1 MKLKLKPTKKACTV
15 ILAASFALQPTVAVS
30 PVFADN
36 MDNSEAEVS
45 SLGIDINLDFPTP
58 GDTFHVTLDS
68 LDGNGDKKEYDFIS
82 NDKGSFA
89 SGEIKDI
96 PVGKYALT
104 ITADSYATYTQEITI
119 SKGIT
124 TKIELNNSKR
134 KNEWMKLSGSELY
147 GVMAIGDVNA
157 DGNVDEK
164 DSNAIMEAIENG
176 VNKSKYDLNN
186 DNSVDIADLAYI
198 TLNYG
203 KNVIAKPLN
212 IVSSEN
218 VKAEEGNNTVVKSGN
233 PNDLTENSN
242 NFVQFST
249 VNNQPISSENA
260 IELSL
265 EINQSEETKIQKV
278 NGILIKPPVGSLNLI
293 ESGIITV
300 EDEDGNEYTFDIGKE
315 EFAQAV
321 GYAMARDNMRSPQDI
336 VTIESDGS
344 VIINIGTQIAIKKVT
359 IKVTGASTNLVDI
372 AKVEFVNNM
381 EDRIPEPDFSI
392 PEDIVLEQLSAGE
405 NPSFSVTWEPQVNV
419 TGYQVQVSSN
429 GNEIIKDCNS
439 NSITITGLGS
449 GKLATYE
456 PYTVRVRSTNGN
468 WKSPYSKSAEIIL
481 KPDSAPPAPEY
492 VKADGQAESIKVS
505 WRKMR
510 DTQYYSLFYREKG
523 VEEYTEIKNINTV
536 SYVIAN
542 LKPKTIYEVY
552 VVGHNEIG
560 SSPKSD
566 VNQAMATAA
575 ENVIMPKYKLINTS
589 NGVGVLTSHIKEV
602 QVPSGANLTG
612 DEYAVVDDDQS
623 TYTVVNDWD
632 TGVVYSNHSNPI
644 VTLDQK
650 YTLDT
655 ISFAPSV
662 SQPYRYTGAKIRYID
677 DNGNWSK
684 ADNCS
689 ISQKRDINNNIY
701 YTVTS
706 NEPITSDTFQLCIT
720 TGYSR
725 MISISEMKFYYYDD
739 LAHNIND
746 LYEDAMH
753 LQLKSDVTFEL
764 IDELENKL
772 NTKDSVS
779 GELHPD
785 YESLKKEI
793 EYARELLNT
802 GALAEII
809 QVDTSVTPKSD
820 SHTDFA
826 MSLTN
831 YQPLGTV
838 AKAGDEII
846 IYVGSENE
854 SEGTKTSLN
863 LIATQNHGEAAQ
875 WQSDMGQLSV
885 GRNVITVPNISSS
898 AISENGGSL
907 YIAWN
912 GNANARQYSVRV
924 SGGESIP
931 VLNVAGKTGAERT
944 EMIKIYIEKL
954 EKHVSELHQKHA
966 QNHKDNEYRND
977 CISNY
982 TEIVMDN
989 MMYSVPATQV
999 LAGLKGGNAEKL
1011 ETAISAM
1018 EQQVDLF
1025 YQHKGY
1031 SKNVDSNSKNKYPSQ
1046 RLNIRYHTMF
1056 TGAFMYAGGK
1066 HIGIEYGSVPGLFSI
1081 SPITADDK
1089 GKKIDG
1095 NLTGWGIAHEI
1106 GHVINSRSYAVAEVT
1121 NNYFSMLATQTQRT
1135 NYEDVYKEVTKGSV
1149 GQSSNVFTTLG
1160 MYWQLHMFYDN
1171 YYDYKMFENNEEQLE
1186 NLFYARVDSYVRNP
1200 DLAPSNGIKLTLS
1213 GSSSDKFIRLACA
1226 AAEKNLTPF
1235 FDAWGLSYN
1244 EETKKYAEQFE
1255 AEEHKIQYFNN
1266 DAREYCLS
1274 GKAAMSS
1281 GTKVTA
1287 EISTAHE
1294 DNVVYDN
1301 KITLSLENNG
1311 DKDAMLGYEIIR
1323 NGEPVAFVLA
1333 KENSYTDIIT
1343 TGNNKVYEYQVVGY
1357 DKFLNK
1363 TEPVSIEPVKVKH
1376 RGEIDRDGWIIETN
1390 MSSDDDEMIKADGDS
1405 GYCEDTYISAISNI
1419 IGKGTKTGYSG
1430 KTDSK
1435 NAEFIVSLGGKE
1447 QVTALRYDGDAADFT
1462 VYVSEDKE
1470 NWTEVKKGSF
1480 TGGKDETVYFN
1491 QPDSD
1496 KEGYMYIYKAD
1507 YVKVVFNV
1515 SSISINDFNILGPTS
1530 DNVELL
1536 NDGIGILQS
1545 DFVYDKN
1552 TNASI
1557 PANSIIFTGVYK
1569 GNPAYNVVKLL
1580 DENGNI
1586 VDGSQVIM
1594 AENPDNG
1601 ELGNVSEGIWIYW
1614 IEPQDIPE
1622 KLYSKVKAE
1631 LYRVDDAFTMENER
1645 IVSDTLFVDVPSVL
1659 PNITINDE
1667 NTTINEL
1674 SELSEISETDNT
1686 DDTDNIEKDS
1696 YNTETNTDTDSYIDE
1711 YIEEDTS
1718 EVLSENDDTDI
1729 IEGEIDNNLY
1739 IPEKLNE
1746 EAENIS
1752 LFNVISDDVQVVRT
1766 AVVSSDINEDSN
1778 NNFSGFVFTKDN
1790 SDNKK
1795 ALMQLNLGDETMDNT
1810 IAFQTAFKVSEPK
1823 VTSVSINWSDIVNS
1837 RAVLKECRYD
1847 AKKEMVFIYIVANE
1861 DLLDNNSVT
1870 LGNIQMKAANG
1881 VTEASLNLNPN
1892 STVMLSEDFNTKQL
1906 QSLVG
1911 DVTLEVGTNSSTN
1924 KPDDGNDRPS
1934 SGNRPSGG
1942 GSGSSSSKKN
1952 VEDTKTKDDNNN
1964 NDKNDNNDKNEENK
1978 QQSSSL
1984 SKIKDVSEI
1993 FADVSKSAWYYNAV
2007 KQAYENEWFKGTSDF
2022 EFSPNATMT
2031 RGMFVTVLG
2040 RFAKASGKTSSKF
2053 TDVPTNAYYAEFV
2066 SWAAENG
2073 IVNGV
2078 SDTKFSPN
2086 SAVTREQL
2094 AVIVYNYLKF
2104 KGVDLEFNNN
2114 KVNFTDD
2121 SQLSSWSKDAVYYM
2135 QQTGIINGM
2144 PDGSFRPRGMA
2155 TRAEV
2160 ATILINLD
2168 NKLK

>member
-1 MKLKLKPTKKACTV
+1 MKLKLKPTKKVCTV
-15 ILAASFALQPTVAVS
+15 ILAASFALQPTLTAS
-30 PVFADN
+30 SVFADN
-36 MDNSEAEVS
+36 TDNSASEVS
-45 SLGIDINLDFPTP
+45 SLGIDINLDFKAS

-68 LDGNGDKKEYDFIS
+68 LDGNADKQEYDFMS
-82 NDKGSFA
+82 NEKGNFA

-104 ITADSYATYTQEITI
+104 ITADGYAAYTQEITI

-157 DGNVDEK
+157 DGIVDEK
-164 DSNAIMEAIENG
+164 DSAAIMEAIENG
-176 VNKSKYDLNN
+176 VNESIYDLNN

-218 VKAEEGNNTVVKSGN
+218 IKAEEGNNTVVKSGN
-233 PNDLTENSN
+233 PNDLTENFN
-242 NFVQFST
+242 EFVQFST
-249 VNNQPISSENA
+249 VNNQPISPENA

-265 EINQSEETKIQKV
+265 EINQNEETSIQKV
-278 NGILIKPPVGSLNLI
+278 NGILIKPPAGSLNLI

-315 EFAQAV
+315 EFAQAA
-321 GYAMARDNMRSPQDI
+321 GYAMARNNMRSPQDI
-336 VTIESDGS
+336 VKIESDGS
-344 VIINIGTQIAIKKVT
+344 VVINIGTQIAIKRVT

-381 EDRIPEPDFSI
+381 EERIPEPDFNI
-392 PEDIVLEQLSAGE
+392 PENIVLEQLSAGE

-429 GNEIIKDCNS
+429 GNEVIKDCNS

-449 GKLATYE
+449 GKLAAYE
-456 PYTVRVRSTNGN
+456 PYTIRVRSVNGN

-492 VKADGQAESIKVS
+492 VKAEGAPESIKVS

-523 VEEYTEIKNINTV
+523 VDEYTEIKNINTV

-542 LKPKTIYEVY
+542 LKPKTVYEVY

-566 VNQAMATAA
+566 VNQAMAAAA

-589 NGVGVLTSHIKEV
+589 NGAGVVTAHIKEV

-612 DEYAVVDDDQS
+612 DNYAVVDDNQS

-632 TGVVYSNHSNPI
+632 TGVIYGNHSNPI
-644 VTLDQK
+644 ITLDQK

-662 SQPYRYTGAKIRYID
+662 SQPYTYTGAKIRYID
-677 DNGNWSK
+677 ENGNWTK
-684 ADNCS
+684 TDNCS

-701 YTVTS
+701 YTVIS

-725 MISISEMKFYYYDD
+725 MVSISEMKFYYYDD

-764 IDELENKL
+764 IDELENRL
-772 NTKDSVS
+772 NIKDSVS
-779 GELHPD
+779 GELHPN

-793 EYARELLNT
+793 DYARELLNT

-809 QVDTSVTPKSD
+809 KVDTSITPKAD

-846 IYVGSENE
+846 VYVGSENE
-854 SEGTKTSLN
+854 SEGTKTNLN

-875 WQSDMGQLSV
+875 WQSDMGQLSI
-885 GRNVITVPNISSS
+885 GRNVITIPNISSS
-898 AISENGGSL
+898 AVSENGGSL

-944 EMIKIYIEKL
+944 ETIKAYVEKL
-954 EKHVSELHQKHA
+954 EKHVSELQQKHA

-989 MMYSVPATQV
+989 MMYSVPAEQV
-999 LAGLKGGNAEKL
+999 IAGLNGGGAEKL
-1011 ETAISAM
+1011 ETAIAAM

-1081 SPITADDK
+1081 SPVTADDK

-1106 GHVINSRSYAVAEVT
+1106 GHVINSGSYAVAEVT

-1135 NYEDVYKEVTKGSV
+1135 NYKDVYKEVTKGSI

-1200 DLAPSNGIKLTLS
+1200 DSAPSNGIKLTLS

-1244 EETKKYAEQFE
+1244 EETKQYAEQFE
-1255 AEEHKIQYFNN
+1255 IEEHKIQYFNN
-1266 DAREYCLS
+1266 DAREYRLD

-1281 GTKVTA
+1281 GTKVTS
-1287 EISTAHE
+1287 EILTEHE

-1311 DKDAMLGYEIIR
+1311 EKDAMLGYEIIR

-1333 KENSYTDIIT
+1333 EENSYTDIIT
-1343 TGNNKVYEYQVVGY
+1343 TGNNKVYEYQVIGY

-1363 TEPVSIEPVKVKH
+1363 TETVSLAPVKVKH
-1376 RGEIDRDGWIIETN
+1376 RGEINRDGWTIETN
-1390 MSSDDDEMIKADGDS
+1390 MYSDDDEIIKADGES

-1419 IGKGTKTGYSG
+1419 IGNGTKTGYSG

-1435 NAEFIVSLGGKE
+1435 NAEFIISLGGKE
-1447 QVTALRYDGDAADFT
+1447 QVTALRYDGDAAYFT

-1480 TGGKDETVYFN
+1480 SGGKDETVYFN
-1491 QPDSD
+1491 QPDSN

-1507 YVKVVFNV
+1507 YVKVVFDT

-1580 DENGNI
+1580 DENGDIIN
-1586 VDGSQVIM
+1586 GSQVIM
-1594 AENPDNG
+1594 AENPNDG

-1631 LYRVDDAFTMENER
+1631 LYRVDDAITMENER

-1659 PNITINDE
+1659 PNITISGE
-1667 NTTINEL
+1667 NTPVNETDEL
-1674 SELSEISETDNT
+1674 SDISETN
-1686 DDTDNIEKDS
+1686 NIENDD
-1696 YNTETNTDTDSYIDE
+1696 YNTEVSTDNYIDE
-1711 YIEEDTS
+1711 NIEEDTS
-1718 EVLSENDDTDI
+1718 NVFGENDNTNI
-1729 IEGEIDNNLY
+1729 PKEEIEDNLY
-1739 IPEKLNE
+1739 IPEKLEE

-1752 LFNVISDDVQVVRT
+1752 LFNVISANGNAVRT

-1795 ALMQLNLGDETMDNT
+1795 ALMQLNLGDEAMNNT

-1881 VTEASLNLNPN
+1881 VTEASLHLSPN

-1911 DVTLEVGTNSSTN
+1911 DVTLEVGTNSNTN
-1924 KPDDGNDRPS
+1924 KPSDGNDRPS
-1934 SGNRPSGG
+1934 SGSRPSGG
-1942 GSGSSSSKKN
+1942 GSSSSSSIKKN
-1952 VEDTKTKDDNNN
+1952 AENTKTKE
-1964 NDKNDNNDKNEENK
+1964 DNNDNKDNADNNDENK

-1984 SKIKDVSEI
+1984 SEVKDISKI
-1993 FADVSKSAWYYNAV
+1993 FGDVSKSAWYYNAV
-2007 KQAYENEWFKGTSDF
+2007 QQAYENGWFKGTSEF
-2022 EFSPNATMT
+2022 EFSPNDTMT

-2040 RFAKASGKTSSKF
+2040 RFAQATGKTSNKF
-2053 TDVPTNAYYAEFV
+2053 TDVPANAYYAEFV
-2066 SWAAENG
+2066 SWAFENG

-2086 SAVTREQL
+2086 SAITREQL
-2094 AVIVYNYLKF
+2094 AVMVYNYLKF
-2104 KGVDLEFNNN
+2104 KGADLEFNNN
-2114 KVNFTDD
+2114 KIDFTDD
-2121 SQLSSWSKDAVYYM
+2121 SQLSSWAKDAVYYM
-2135 QQTGIINGM
+2135 QQTGIISGM
-2144 PDGSFRPRGMA
+2144 PDGSFRPRGTA

-2160 ATILINLD
+2160 ATILMNL
-2168 NKLK
+2168 NNIK